1 MFEIVVIG
9 VAALLTSILSAVA
22 GLGGGVIL
30 LLVIAQFVA
39 PTTAIPIQGAI
50 QLVSNGSR
58 TMILRRSVAWPVVGW
73 SSLLLLPGSLLG
85 VTIATSVPDDAVRV
99 ALSVFVLVLTWRPQW
114 LKLQPPPPVATDG
127 SRSPADD
134 DLPANRRPMLI
145 ALGGAS
151 GVLNTTVGASGPVT
165 SPFFKAV
172 TATHIA
178 FVATAAATQTIAHIS
193 KLVAFTTEGWSV
205 ADHADVI
212 AVGIAGVVAGT
223 WIGTRL
229 LGRLSSDHLDLLFK
243 VVLTALAT
251 RLLVTA
257 IT

>member
-1 MFEIVVIG
+1 MVELMVIG
-9 VAALLTSILSAVA
+9 LTALLTSILSAVA

-58 TMILRRSVAWPVVGW
+58 AALLRQSISWPVVGW

-85 VTIATSVPDDAVRV
+85 VAIATSVPEDAVQILL
-99 ALSVFVLVLTWRPQW
+99 AAFVLVLAWRPQW
-114 LKLQPPPPVATDG
+114 LKM
-127 SRSPADD
+127 SPASRVPAKRVDD
-134 DLPANRRPMLI
+134 ERTERTQERRPML
-145 ALGGAS
+145 LGLGAAT
-151 GVLNTTVGASGPVT
+151 GILNTTVGASGPVT

-172 TATHIA
+172 TATHVA
-178 FVATAAATQTIAHIS
+178 FVATVAATLVAALS
-193 KLVAFTTEGWSV
+193 AKLVAFPGGGWTL
-205 ADHADVI
+205 ADPFDVL
-212 AVGIAGVVAGT
+212 AAGIVGVVIGS

-229 LGRLSSDHLDLLFK
+229 LGRISTTHLDVVFK
-243 VVLTALAT
+243 VVLTTLAM

-257 IT
+257 AA